1 MQQPIDMGKVTLL
14 FTHPL
19 NSNTQCTIN
28 KIVSYVGIAL
38 LSGRRV
44 SVQMHP
50 ATPNSG
56 IFFVRTDVPAAHSVI
71 RASWINVVDTRLC
84 TVLGNEH
91 GVTISTVEHLLS
103 AIRSCGID
111 NMMIEISGDEVPI
124 LDGDCAQIVKII
136 NNAGVVSQRLRTTV
150 AG

>member
-1 MQQPIDMGKVTLL
+1 MV
-14 FTHPL
+14 FTRPP
-19 NSNTQCTIN
+19 NGNTQSTIN
-28 KIVSYVGIAL
+28 KIVPYVGIAL
-38 LSGRRV
+38 QSGRRV
-44 SVQMHP
+44 SMQMHP
-50 ATPNSG
+50 AAPNSG

-71 RASWINVVDTRLC
+71 RNSWKNIVDTRLC
-84 TVLGNEH
+84 TVLGNVH
-91 GVTISTVEHLLS
+91 GITVSTVEHLLS
-103 AIRSCGID
+103 AIRDCRID